1 MMNDFYQNSGKW
13 GKRLYNV
20 LTSCTYFTPVLRHNS
35 SCRKSLLLPLYANLN
50 KNKENT
56 SLQKEKLTIY
66 MVLKETT
73 FSGGLSDRFRAITSI
88 YAECKKQG
96 IPFKIFFSTLKLTD
110 YLLPNQYDWTIDE
123 NEICYDTKKVYP
135 CTLLTYHS
143 NLKNPLQH
151 WSQKI
156 ILRNY
161 LKKNYQ
167 QIHLYSNMVTQDN
180 YFGELFHELFKPSEL
195 LQQQINLRLQEIG
208 GKHTYIA
215 MVFRFRQLL
224 GDFKEGGETLVEE
237 ERNAYIRRCFKIVEQ
252 QHQKNSDCKI
262 LVTSDSS
269 TFLQAVQELP
279 YVYTIPGEVV
289 HISFSFNADKM
300 TYMKSFIDYYMLSY
314 AKKIILVRDKK
325 MYHSGFALR
334 AALLNQAEYQET
346 PLS

>member
-1 MMNDFYQNSGKW
+1 MSDFYAESGTW
-13 GKRLYNV
+13 GKRLYN
-20 LTSCTYFTPVLRHNS
+20 LLISCTYFSPVLRHNS

-50 KNKENT
+50 KDKENT
-56 SLQKEKLTIY
+56 SLQKEKLAIY

-73 FSGGLSDRFRAITSI
+73 FSGGLSDRFRAMTSI
-88 YAECKKQG
+88 YAECKRQH
-96 IPFKIFFSTLKLTD
+96 IPFKINFGTLNLID
-110 YLLPNQYDWTIDE
+110 YLVPNQYDWTIEEKD
-123 NEICYDTKKVYP
+123 ICFDTNSVYP

-143 NLKNPLQH
+143 NLKNPIQR
-151 WSQKI
+151 WSQNT
-156 ILRNY
+156 ILKHY

-167 QIHLYSNMVTQDN
+167 QIHIYSNMVAEDGQ
-180 YFGELFHELFKPSEL
+180 YGKLFHELFKPSEL
-195 LQQQINLRLQEIG
+195 LQQQLNLRLQEIG
-208 GKHTYIA
+208 GKQTYIA

-224 GDFKEGGETLVEE
+224 GDFKEGGETLPEK
-237 ERNAYIRRCFKIVEQ
+237 ERKAYIKRCIETVQQ

-269 TFLQAVQELP
+269 TFLQAVQEQP
-279 YVYTIPGEVV
+279 YVYIIPGKVV
-289 HISFSFNADKM
+289 HIGFSFDADKM

-314 AKKIILVRDKK
+314 AKKVILVRDKK